1 MKKTILLAVSAVV
14 LALSMVSCKSDPIYL
29 KSYYY
34 EVRLSVNYGTSAD
47 VNKVLADLN
56 AVVGDDGSNMRS
68 TISAPADEKMK
79 SGCAAVQQKY
89 ATGLTSV
96 YFSFILQRITLD
108 SNPNAASQ
116 RIIDELALYEF
127 GDALQHPYA
136 FYDYSSDIETAK
148 ATWRSMKDQ
157 LSEEDYKECGKTLL
171 GVETAFKNKFSE
183 FNMSPYFV
191 SDDNDNAIK
200 GLGDDFYA
208 EYSVKKNVVDY
219 TYVISRTNLLSGEV
233 TKLWEKTFK
242 ANF

>member
-1 MKKTILLAVSAVV
+1 MKKTILLVVSAVV
-14 LALSMVSCKSDPIYL
+14 LAMSMVSCKSDPVYL

-116 RIIDELALYEF
+116 RIIDELAIYEF

-219 TYVISRTNLLSGEV
+219 TYVISRTDLLSGEV

-242 ANF
+242 ANL

>member
-1 MKKTILLAVSAVV
+1 MKNTILFAVSAAV
-14 LALSMVSCKSDPIYL
+14 LALSMVSCKSDPVYL
-29 KSYYY
+29 KSYFY
-34 EVRLSVNYGTSAD
+34 EVKLSVNYGTSD
-47 VNKVLADLN
+47 EVNKVLADLN

-68 TISAPADEKMK
+68 TISAPIDEKMK

-89 ATGLTSV
+89 ATGLNSV

-108 SNPNAASQ
+108 ATPNTAN
-116 RIIDELALYEF
+116 IIDELALYEF

-136 FYDYSSDIETAK
+136 FYDYSSDIEDAK
-148 ATWRSMKDQ
+148 TKWRGLKDT
-157 LSEEDYKECGKTLL
+157 LSEDDYKACGKTLIA
-171 GVETAFKNKFSE
+171 VETAFKNKFSE

-208 EYSVKKNVVDY
+208 EYSVKKNAVDY
-219 TYVISRTNLLSGEV
+219 TYVISRTDLRSGEV

-242 ANF
+242 ANL